1 MQINAHNLFFVEQYL
16 NYLIM
21 NLSNQIMIKKI
32 LFPKDNKNLT
42 INYDKLYQ
50 LDNKDEFVHLKYKI
64 YSTIYKEY
72 SSITFVNLL
81 YFIPFLK

>member
-50 LDNKDEFVHLKYKI
+50 LGNKDEFVHLKYKI
-64 YSTIYKEY
+64 YPTIYKEY